1 MDYMRVVALSK
12 DSIIPTRTYTTDA
25 GYDLYSM
32 VKFTLWP
39 GEIATVG
46 TGIAV
51 DIPRG
56 YVGLVHPRSG
66 LAAKCG
72 VTVLNAPGTI
82 DSGYHGEVKVILVN
96 HSKDPVLFA
105 YGDRIAQ
112 LLIQKI
118 ETPVLIETE
127 SFNSVTDRGMG
138 GFGSSGR

>member
-1 MDYMRVVALSK
+1 MDYMKVVALSK
-12 DSIIPTRTYTTDA
+12 DSIVPTRAHTTDA
-25 GYDLYSM
+25 GYDLYSTAEL
-32 VKFTLWP
+32 TLWP

-96 HSKDPVLFA
+96 HSKGPALFA

-127 SFNSVTDRGMG
+127 SFNSFTDRGTG